1 MKSERVACR
10 FQSPAQLSRLESQC
24 LNPGRSRKKR
34 PCYQRRISKSRTS
47 TICSKHCLTLCIKM
61 IQAFGRSRP
70 ASDGLKMASLELHE
84 NARYLNGSPSD
95 QIIRRYV
102 QRLEERRKK
111 RRIRDAQEAMRL
123 GVSEEF
129 RRTILLDYVSGKQ
142 G

>member
-1 MKSERVACR
+1 
-10 FQSPAQLSRLESQC
+10 
-24 LNPGRSRKKR
+24 
-34 PCYQRRISKSRTS
+34 
-47 TICSKHCLTLCIKM
+47 M

-102 QRLEERRKK
+102 QRLEEKRKK